1 MQNLTGE
8 PITELAKFDMPGLVE
23 EVKQQFVPSDD
34 QESFFFTKE
43 MAEEFID
50 RATIFCLKEIK
61 NLSEGKSGLDS
72 SKWSWEKK

>member
-1 MQNLTGE
+1 
-8 PITELAKFDMPGLVE
+8 MPELVE
-23 EVKQQFVPSDD
+23 EVKQQFVPIDE

-43 MAEEFID
+43 MAEEFVD

-61 NLSEGKSGLDS
+61 NLSEGKSELYS